1 MLMLALIGL
10 TVFLSAFLLFCSEPM
25 VGKMV
30 LPVLGGAAAVWTTCV
45 LFFQSM
51 LLAGYL
57 YTHLLGK
64 QRRLRTQLLVH
75 FLIIT
80 AALAFL
86 PIRFGADASAS
97 ASQAPVTWLFGHLL
111 VSFGIPFAA
120 ISATAPL
127 LQNWLSRTRR
137 AEARDPYFLYALSN
151 AGSLAALIA
160 YPLIFEPRFGVT
172 VQSRYWS
179 HGYALLFV
187 LVAVSALLIRKDASG
202 NRPEDVLLAD
212 ITDTPSWRIRGF
224 WLAAAFVPSALM
236 LAVTT
241 HLTLNIAPAPLLWV
255 IPLAVYLLTFIVAFS
270 PGWRRWTTAVSGI
283 CTLVIL
289 LLSPLAAGIPI
300 HSGSIWMVMCL
311 HLLILF
317 FGSLLCHSALSY
329 LRPSPQFLTEFYFVL
344 ALGGV
349 LGGVFASIVAPS
361 LFRTII
367 EYPLLVGTLMF
378 FRRSAARGPARRT
391 DAIAVAAYLAF
402 VDAAIRL
409 LKWSGVDASYFTLS
423 LNWNEI
429 SRDDWIVAATG
440 LLMLL
445 ALLLFRRK
453 PLSFALC
460 FASFVLALAIEVPR
474 QYATTEVVHVNR
486 NFFGV
491 KKVTFDEA
499 DNTLK
504 LLHGDTLHGLE
515 SLAPDS
521 IGEPLFYYYR
531 GGAFSDVMHILDG
544 RARSRV
550 AVVGLG
556 AGTIGAY
563 AGPQRHITFIDIDPQ
578 MVDIARDYFT
588 FLTRCGNNCDVIVG
602 DGRLAIEA
610 QPAGVYDLIVLDAFN
625 SDSVPAHLVSREAVR
640 MYVSKLAP
648 GGVLLFHVSNRYL
661 DVRSLAAAVALDEG
675 LRTYR
680 RPDDDYIA
688 AAKHEQ
694 DVTAMAN
701 RDQWQE
707 MSRPPDLRS
716 WTDDYSNVVR
726 LIRWGSR

>member
-1 MLMLALIGL
+1 MLALIGL
-10 TVFLSAFLLFCSEPM
+10 TIFLSAFLLFCCEPM

-57 YTHLLGK
+57 YTHLLDK
-64 QRRLRTQLLVH
+64 QRRLRTQFLVH
-75 FLIIT
+75 LAIMT
-80 AALAFL
+80 VALAFL
-86 PIRFGADASAS
+86 PIRFGSNSAE
-97 ASQAPVTWLFGHLL
+97 AFQAPITWLFAHLL
-111 VSFGIPFAA
+111 LCSGIPFAA

-127 LQNWLSRTRR
+127 LQSWLSRTNR
-137 AEARDPYFLYALSN
+137 AQARDPYFLYALSN
-151 AGSLAALIA
+151 AGSLGALIA

-172 VQSRYWS
+172 AQSRYWAS
-179 HGYALLFV
+179 GYALLFV
-187 LVAVSALLIRKDASG
+187 LVVVVALLIRRDSG
-202 NRPEDVLLAD
+202 AKRTEGVLVDL
-212 ITDTPSWRIRGF
+212 TDPPPWRMRAF

-236 LAVTT
+236 LSVTT

-270 PGWRRWTTAVSGI
+270 PGRRRCTPTVSGV
-283 CTLVIL
+283 CTFFIL

-300 HSGSIWMVMCL
+300 HSGSIWIALCL

-317 FGSLLCHSALSY
+317 FGSLLAHSALADT
-329 LRPSPQFLTEFYFVL
+329 RPSTRFLTEFYFVL

-349 LGGVFASIVAPS
+349 LGGAFASIVAPS

-378 FRRSAARGPARRT
+378 FRRSGTRLAARPT
-391 DAIAVAAYLAF
+391 DAIAAAAYVVLA
-402 VDAAIRL
+402 DGAIRL

-423 LNWNEI
+423 FNWNEI
-429 SRDDWIVAATG
+429 SRDDLIVAATG
-440 LLMLL
+440 LAMLL
-445 ALLLFRRK
+445 ALLLFRKK

-460 FASFVLALAIEVPR
+460 FAAFVLALAIEVPR
-474 QYATTEVVHVNR
+474 QYATSEVVYVDR

-499 DNTLK
+499 DNTRK

-563 AGPQRHITFIDIDPQ
+563 AGAQRHITFIDIDPQ

-588 FLTRCGNNCDVIVG
+588 FLSRCGSNCDVIVG

-610 QPAGVYDLIVLDAFN
+610 QPAGAYDLIVLDAFN
-625 SDSVPAHLVSREAVR
+625 SDSVPAHLVSREAVQ
-640 MYVSKLAP
+640 MYVSRLAP
-648 GGVLLFHVSNRYL
+648 GGVLLFHVANRYL
-661 DVRSLAAAVALDEG
+661 DVRSLAVAVSIDEG
-675 LRTYR
+675 LRTYSR
-680 RPDDDYIA
+680 KDDDYIA

-694 DVTAMAN
+694 DVAAMAN
-701 RDQWQE
+701 RDKWQE
-707 MSRPPDLRS
+707 LSRPPDLRS
-716 WTDDYSNVVR
+716 WTDDYSNIVR
-726 LIRWGSR
+726 LIRWNSR